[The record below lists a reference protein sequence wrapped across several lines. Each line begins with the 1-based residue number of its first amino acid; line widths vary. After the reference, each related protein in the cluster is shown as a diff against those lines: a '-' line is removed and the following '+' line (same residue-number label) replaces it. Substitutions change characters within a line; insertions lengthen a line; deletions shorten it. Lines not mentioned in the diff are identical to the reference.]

1 MTVSAMSQ
9 SYAKSRSSHQDSTR
23 TTQKIWLKAIAGW
36 INQNNKEI
44 PSSPPNPIKT
54 SRTPSETMPWIHCPA
69 TQSRTASE
77 QSSLMIRDYHRSSPS
92 HIYDRVAQLITGA
105 RCPGRKTL
113 KHCVPRVTRS
123 MDGRRS
129 ELFQAAGHVRL
140 YAQNCT
146 LATKRIGCAGSGR
159 ETRGRDNQTLLYWG
173 LP

>member
-1 MTVSAMSQ
+1 MPNRGPV
-9 SYAKSRSSHQDSTR
+9 TR
-23 TTQKIWLKAIAGW
+23 TQPEQPRKYGSKQLLGELIKIIKKYL
-36 INQNNKEI
+36 
-44 PSSPPNPIKT
+44 PPPPNPIKT

-140 YAQNCT
+140 YAQNCA